1 MPPVSRNDFG
11 NGSCGWFSEAF
22 RQASSLCARSW
33 ARATRMEAHPHRSA
47 RTGVGAP
54 LQLDRV
60 PLRPLDSQILSSE
73 DTPPGVEHTGAVTWT
88 LPSPPRRVAWWGGLA
103 IAAMVLFL
111 LGQGEPRTADPRF
124 RSPSVTLDTYWQALR
139 HDDDFTAQECL
150 IEPSKDLPSPGM
162 LWFLPPTT
170 SLRIANLHS
179 LPVETDRVMAS
190 YEVRFVP
197 LGGGGE
203 QTFRQSAELVRIRGE
218 WRIGHPIGEVSM
230 PEWRSIPRAV
240 DL

>member
-1 MPPVSRNDFG
+1 M
-11 NGSCGWFSEAF
+11 
-22 RQASSLCARSW
+22 
-33 ARATRMEAHPHRSA
+33 
-47 RTGVGAP
+47 
-54 LQLDRV
+54 QLDRV
-60 PLRPLDSQILSSE
+60 PLRPFDTHNLSSE
-73 DTPPGVEHTGAVTWT
+73 IAPSGVEHTGAATWT
-88 LPSPPRRVAWWGGLA
+88 PPAPPRRVGWLCGLA
-103 IAAMVLFL
+103 IAATVLFL

-124 RSPSVTLDTYWQALR
+124 RSPGVTIDTYWQALR

-179 LPVETDRVMAS
+179 LPVESDRVMAT

-203 QTFRQSAELVRIRGE
+203 QTFRQSAELVRVRGE

>member
-1 MPPVSRNDFG
+1 M
-11 NGSCGWFSEAF
+11 
-22 RQASSLCARSW
+22 
-33 ARATRMEAHPHRSA
+33 
-47 RTGVGAP
+47 
-54 LQLDRV
+54 QLDRV
-60 PLRPLDSQILSSE
+60 PLRPLDSSIVSAEAAPS
-73 DTPPGVEHTGAVTWT
+73 GVEISGAAWIA
-88 LPSPPRRVAWWGGLA
+88 PAPPRRVGWIGWLA
-103 IAAMVLFL
+103 IAATVLFL
-111 LGQGEPRTADPRF
+111 LGQSEPRTADPRF
-124 RSPSVTLDTYWQALR
+124 RSPGVTLDTYWQSLR

-150 IEPSKDLPSPGM
+150 IEPSKDLPEPGM

-179 LPVETDRVMAS
+179 LPVESDRVMAT

-203 QTFRQSAELVRIRGE
+203 QSFRQSAELVRIRGE

-240 DL
+240 DI